1 VPVRPIRLPS
11 ATENEQG
18 DADAAPGNA

>member
-11 ATENEQG
+11 ATESEAG
-18 DADAAPGNA
+18 DAEPGNA